1 MHQVE
6 ANPKR
11 IEYASIMFTLVLG
24 IRGQCASNVLMVTQ
38 LLRVTKCLVLHVP
51 VMYQYMVY
59 YYYVIV
65 LHLSGY
71 SVNGHFSIRVRVR
84 VRVWYYF
91 IFRDQYMK

>member
-11 IEYASIMFTLVLG
+11 IECASIMFTLVLG
-24 IRGQCASNVLMVTQ
+24 IRGQCASNMLMVTQ

-84 VRVWYYF
+84 VWYYF